1 MLCYAVDKLYED
13 FSKTSNS
20 LSSWLINVY
29 LHLCS
34 VNRSC
39 LDHLQGLLL
48 HRHHKKLISETI
60 KKINKTLPQPQ
71 KQQHSTICSERQRMI
86 CWAAITRPMKHH
98 RYRHVRVELHTTL
111 HRCLSRSSQRNSYQ
125 LRGSNWDQL
134 PAGSELKSLY
144 CFATMEILHC
154 PHLPRRKMI
163 RCFLERCCSLKHQL
177 QQR

>member
-48 HRHHKKLISETI
+48 HRHH
-60 KKINKTLPQPQ
+60 
-71 KQQHSTICSERQRMI
+71 
-86 CWAAITRPMKHH
+86 
-98 RYRHVRVELHTTL
+98 
-111 HRCLSRSSQRNSYQ
+111 
-125 LRGSNWDQL
+125 
-134 PAGSELKSLY
+134 
-144 CFATMEILHC
+144 
-154 PHLPRRKMI
+154 
-163 RCFLERCCSLKHQL
+163 
-177 QQR
+177 